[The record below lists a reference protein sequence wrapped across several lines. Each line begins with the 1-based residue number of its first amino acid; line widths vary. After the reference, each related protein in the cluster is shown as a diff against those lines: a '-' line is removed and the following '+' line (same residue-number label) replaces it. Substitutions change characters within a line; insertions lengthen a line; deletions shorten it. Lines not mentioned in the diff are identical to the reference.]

1 MKDHTISPTELYNA
15 VIEKLPIPEIH
26 PLHKAMM
33 EECCENAISNN
44 SEKDLET
51 LIPIVHLAMLSCDSL
66 LKGLLRGSLESTDAD
81 FVQLN
86 YRNQTFSIPRNSSF
100 LKS

>member
-1 MKDHTISPTELYNA
+1 MNDLVITPTELFNA

-33 EECCENAISNN
+33 EECCENAINSNA
-44 SEKDLET
+44 EKDLET

-66 LKGLLRGSLESTDAD
+66 LKGLLKGSLESTDAD
-81 FVQLN
+81 FVKLN
-86 YRNQTFSIPRNSSF
+86 YRNQTFTIPRDSPF